1 MVDSLPVI
9 DRERCISCGLCIDI
23 CPDRIVAADAYG
35 IPCVTADS
43 CMGCGHCAAI
53 CPVEAVAMPG
63 LITDLGLLNVSV
75 PAACASR
82 ENLEIGPL
90 LHLMRSRRSCRS
102 FKPDPVKLSLLTDLA
117 HIGTTAPSGTNC
129 QGWQF
134 VLLPE
139 RRDVLA
145 LGELTA
151 EFYRR
156 LNSKAANPMY
166 RLAARVFS
174 GSRLENY
181 YRRYYRTVK
190 EGLADWY
197 EKGTDRLFHGAPAAI
212 VVAADNSS
220 SCPGEDALLATQN
233 MLLAA
238 ESLGI
243 ATCLVGFVVEAAK
256 HDARI
261 AELLRLG
268 SAETIY
274 SVIGCGY
281 AVHSFRRYA
290 GRKAVTP
297 RIVRIEQSERYV
309 TMNRKAVK

>member
-1 MVDSLPVI
+1 MVESLPVI
-9 DRERCISCGLCIDI
+9 DLERCISCGLCIDI
-23 CPDRIVAADAYG
+23 CPDRIVAADADG
-35 IPCVTADS
+35 IPGVTADS
-43 CMGCGHCAAI
+43 CLGCGHCAAI
-53 CPVEAVAMPG
+53 CPVEAISMPG
-63 LITDLGLLNVSV
+63 LIADLGLSSVSA
-75 PAACASR
+75 PLACASR

-90 LHLMRSRRSCRS
+90 LHLMRSRRSCRA
-102 FKPDPVKLSLLTDLA
+102 FKPDHVKLSLLTDLA
-117 HIGTTAPSGTNC
+117 RIGTTAPSGTNC

-139 RRDVLA
+139 RRDVMA

-156 LNSKAANPMY
+156 LNNKAANPMY
-166 RLAARVFS
+166 RLAARLFS

-197 EKGTDRLFHGAPAAI
+197 DKGIDRLFHGAPAAI
-212 VVAADNSS
+212 VVAADSSS

-238 ESLGI
+238 ESMGI
-243 ATCLVGFVVEAAK
+243 ATCLIGFVVEAAR
-256 HDARI
+256 HDTKI

-268 SAETIY
+268 SSETIY

-290 GRKAVTP
+290 GRKAVFP
-297 RIVRIEQSERYV
+297 RVVRVEQSERCV
-309 TMNRKAVK
+309 TSNRKAVK